1 MNRDKLV
8 KGGIW
13 LSGFSISII
22 FSSILLF
29 IGFNNERHGDYT
41 MLIIG
46 ILLLPVV
53 FYCVYKGLRLVLEA
67 IFE

>member
-13 LSGFSISII
+13 LSGFSMSII
-22 FSSILLF
+22 LSSISLF

-41 MLIIG
+41 ILIIG
-46 ILLLPVV
+46 ILLLPIV
-53 FYCVYKGLRLVLEA
+53 FYCAYKGLRLVLEA
-67 IFE
+67 IFD

>member
-8 KGGIW
+8 KGGVW
-13 LSGFSISII
+13 LSVFSMSIILSSIS
-22 FSSILLF
+22 LF

-41 MLIIG
+41 ILIIG
-46 ILLLPVV
+46 VLLLPIV
-53 FYCVYKGLRLVLEA
+53 FYCAYKGLRLVLEA

>member
-13 LSGFSISII
+13 LSAFSMSIILSSIS
-22 FSSILLF
+22 LF

-41 MLIIG
+41 ILIIG
-46 ILLLPVV
+46 ILLLPIV
-53 FYCVYKGLRLVLEA
+53 FYCAYKGLRLVLEA
-67 IFE
+67 IFD

>member
-8 KGGIW
+8 KGGVW
-13 LSGFSISII
+13 LSGFSMSII
-22 FSSILLF
+22 LSSISLF

-41 MLIIG
+41 ILIIG
-46 ILLLPVV
+46 ILLLPIV
-53 FYCVYKGLRLVLEA
+53 FYCAYKGLRLVLEA

>member
-13 LSGFSISII
+13 FSGFSMSII
-22 FSSILLF
+22 LSSISLF

-41 MLIIG
+41 ILIIG
-46 ILLLPVV
+46 ILLLPIV
-53 FYCVYKGLRLVLEA
+53 FYCAYKGLRLVLEA

>member
-22 FSSILLF
+22 FSSISLF

>member
-13 LSGFSISII
+13 LSAFSMSIILSSIS
-22 FSSILLF
+22 LF

-41 MLIIG
+41 ILIIG
-46 ILLLPVV
+46 ILLLPIV
-53 FYCVYKGLRLVLEA
+53 FYCAYKGLRLVLGA
-67 IFE
+67 IFD

>member
-13 LSGFSISII
+13 LSGFSMSII
-22 FSSILLF
+22 LSSISLF

-41 MLIIG
+41 ILIIG
-46 ILLLPVV
+46 ILLLPIV
-53 FYCVYKGLRLVLEA
+53 FYCAYKGLRLVLEA